1 MKWGVTVRNSGQKAA
16 KTGLKRRQSPDRM
29 SDQGC
34 LKRRQSIAPSGQA
47 VHLFCAKKVQQGLPV
62 MCGMNRA
69 SKARNLGFCLVLD
82 ALGSRTIARK
92 LQRYVA

>member
-1 MKWGVTVRNSGQKAA
+1 
-16 KTGLKRRQSPDRM
+16 
-29 SDQGC
+29 
-34 LKRRQSIAPSGQA
+34 
-47 VHLFCAKKVQQGLPV
+47 V
-62 MCGMNRA
+62 MCGMNLA